1 VEKIFPGKFF
11 PRAWQKTTFAILCPC
26 MKTLLAA
33 LLACLFIFSAS
44 VFSADAA
51 RASGADS
58 PAADPLATLRKE
70 HPRLLFTAQ
79 DWTAFDKRV
88 RYRAADPQFDALM
101 SQLEKNARAILDAP
115 PLERVMTGRRL
126 LHVSRE
132 ALRRVLTLAV
142 VCRATGDD
150 VFFRRAEKEMLAV
163 AAFGDWNPAH
173 FLDAAEMTAALA
185 IGYDWFHEKLS
196 TGSRAVIRRAMIEK
210 GLREG
215 IDPKLKRNSWHRSEN
230 NWNQVCL
237 GGLALGA
244 LAIAEDEPEL
254 ARAMLAAARAGIVHG
269 LKPYAPDGV
278 YPEGPGYWSYGTSYQ
293 VLMIAALE
301 SALGDDWNLC
311 ASPGFLASADAQL
324 QLCGPSGFMYN
335 FSDCGNGRLF
345 DPALF
350 WFAKKRNNPALA
362 TPPHPTGE
370 NARFLPLIA
379 LWWPE
384 DDLAPEHPMLDLP
397 LAWKPSRLR
406 MLTEHSA
413 PSVPDLPLAWKGA
426 GANPV
431 AVFRSSWTD
440 LNALYLAC
448 KAGAANISHGHM
460 DAGSFIFEAD
470 GVRWAFDLG
479 MQNYESLESKGMQI
493 FGRAQDAQRWTI
505 FRLNNFSHNTLTI
518 GGQPHRVDGR
528 AEFLRFWH
536 DEDIT
541 DSTGKSSGAEIDLS
555 PVFAGQAGRVRRT
568 FEFLPQARMVRVMD
582 TVEGSAPGAEIRW
595 AMVTRAKIQLSEDNS
610 GSHALLTQYGKQLRV
625 WTDNVNGEK
634 RVFEVIPAEP
644 SVKND
649 YDASNPDMRI
659 LIVRARASADGKA
672 TIAVQ
677 LAAGEKND

>member
-1 VEKIFPGKFF
+1 
-11 PRAWQKTTFAILCPC
+11 
-26 MKTLLAA
+26 MKTPLSLSLAA
-33 LLACLFIFSAS
+33 LLACFFIFLAS
-44 VFSADAA
+44 AA
-51 RASGADS
+51 RASGAD
-58 PAADPLATLRKE
+58 PLAADPFATLRKE

-88 RYRAADPQFDALM
+88 RDRATDPQFNALL
-101 SQLEKNARAILDAP
+101 SQLEKNARTILAAP

-142 VCRATGDD
+142 ACRATGDD
-150 VFFRRAEKEMLAV
+150 AFFRRAEKEMLAA
-163 AAFGDWNPAH
+163 AAFDDWNPTH

-185 IGYDWFHEKLS
+185 IGYDWFYEKLPAA
-196 TGSRAVIRRAMIEK
+196 SRALIRRAMIEK

-215 IDPKLKRNSWHRSEN
+215 VDPKLKRNSWHRSEN

-254 ARAMLAAARAGIVHG
+254 ARAMLGAARAGIVHG

-293 VLMIAALE
+293 VLMIAVLE
-301 SALGDDWNLC
+301 SALGTDWNLC
-311 ASPGFLASADAQL
+311 NSPGFLASADAQL

-335 FSDCGNGRLF
+335 FSDCANGRLF

-362 TPPHPTGE
+362 TPPRPTGE
-370 NARFLPLIA
+370 NARFLPLVA

-384 DDLAPEHPMLDLP
+384 GGLASERP
-397 LAWKPSRLR
+397 
-406 MLTEHSA
+406 A
-413 PSVPDLPLAWKGA
+413 PSTPVPPLAWKGE
-426 GANPV
+426 GVNPV

-440 LNALYLAC
+440 PNALYLAC
-448 KAGAANISHGHM
+448 KAGAANTSHGHM
-460 DAGSFIFEAD
+460 DAGSFILEAD
-470 GVRWAFDLG
+470 GVRWALDLG
-479 MQNYESLESKGMQI
+479 MQSYESLESKGMKI
-493 FGRAQDAQRWTI
+493 FGRTQDAQRWTI

-518 GGQPHRVDGR
+518 GNQLHRVDGR

-536 DEDIT
+536 DEDLTSST
-541 DSTGKSSGAEIDLS
+541 DSSGKSNGAEIDLS

-568 FEFLPQARMVRVMD
+568 FEFLPQSRMVRIRD
-582 TVEGSAPGAEIRW
+582 TVEGAAPGAEIRW
-595 AMVTRAKIQLSEDNS
+595 AMVTKAKIQLSEDN
-610 GSHALLTQYGKQLRV
+610 GGGHALLTQNGKQLRV
-625 WTDNVNGEK
+625 WTGNVNGEK

-644 SVKND
+644 SAKND
-649 YDASNPDMRI
+649 YDALNPGMRI
-659 LIVRARASADGKA
+659 LIVRAKATDEGKA
-672 TIAVQ
+672 MIFVQ
-677 LAAGEKND
+677 LGTGKKE